1 MSKILVEF
9 INTCPTCDSYS
20 SYLNEL
26 HNQYEDKIELKIY
39 YAGKD
44 FDYIQKYGIIDRGT
58 LIINEK
64 DRYEIL
70 SKKLIEKEIETAIE
84 KLKMENLN

>member
-9 INTCPTCDSYS
+9 INTCPTCDGYS

-26 HNQYEDKIELKIY
+26 HSKYKDKIELKIY

-44 FDYIQKYGIIDRGT
+44 FDYINKYGIIDRGT
-58 LIINEK
+58 LVINEK
-64 DRYEIL
+64 DRFEIL
-70 SKKLIEKEIETAIE
+70 NKKIIEKEIKKAI
-84 KLKMENLN
+84 KN

>member
-20 SYLNEL
+20 EYLNEL
-26 HNQYEDKIELKIY
+26 QKIHGNKMELKIY

-58 LIINEK
+58 LIINGK

-70 SKKLIEKEIETAIE
+70 NKKLIEKEIKTAIE
-84 KLKMENLN
+84 SMDNG

>member
-9 INTCPTCDSYS
+9 INTCPTCDNYS

-26 HNQYEDKIELKIY
+26 YNQYRDKMELKIY

-70 SKKLIEKEIETAIE
+70 SKKLIEKEIKTAIE

>member
-1 MSKILVEF
+1 MNKILVEF

-26 HNQYEDKIELKIY
+26 KNIYKDKMEVKLY
-39 YAGKD
+39 YVGKD
-44 FDYIQKYGIIDRGT
+44 FDYISKYGMIDRGT

-64 DRYEIL
+64 DRYEVL
-70 SKKLIEKEIETAIE
+70 SKKLIEKEIKKAIE
-84 KLKMENLN
+84 SIS

>member
-1 MSKILVEF
+1 MSKMLVEF
-9 INTCPTCDSYS
+9 INTCSTCDGYS

-26 HNQYEDKIELKIY
+26 YNQYRDKIELKIY

-58 LIINEK
+58 LIINGK
-64 DRYEIL
+64 NRYEIL
-70 SKKLIEKEIETAIE
+70 NKKLIEKEIKAAIE
-84 KLKMENLN
+84 NINN

>member
-9 INTCPTCDSYS
+9 INTCSTCDGYS

-26 HNQYEDKIELKIY
+26 YNQYRDKIELKIY

-58 LIINEK
+58 LIINGK
-64 DRYEIL
+64 NRYEIL
-70 SKKLIEKEIETAIE
+70 NKKLIEKEIKAAIE
-84 KLKMENLN
+84 NINN

>member
-9 INTCPTCDSYS
+9 INTCPTCDGYS

-26 HNQYEDKIELKIY
+26 YSKYKDKMELKIY

-44 FDYIQKYGIIDRGT
+44 FDYINKYGIIDRGT
-58 LIINEK
+58 LVINEK
-64 DRYEIL
+64 DRFEIL
-70 SKKLIEKEIETAIE
+70 SKKIIEREIEKAI
-84 KLKMENLN
+84 KN

>member
-20 SYLNEL
+20 SYLNEIC
-26 HNQYEDKIELKIY
+26 NQYKDKIELKIY
-39 YAGKD
+39 YTGKD

-64 DRYEIL
+64 NRYEIL
-70 SKKLIEKEIETAIE
+70 SKKIIEKEIKTAIE
-84 KLKMENLN
+84 NLN

>member
-1 MSKILVEF
+1 MANILVEF

-26 HNQYEDKIELKIY
+26 KNIYKDKMSLKVY

-44 FDYIQKYGIIDRGT
+44 FDYIPKYGMIDRGT

-64 DRYEIL
+64 DRYEVL
-70 SKKLIEKEIETAIE
+70 SKKLIEREIKNAIE
-84 KLKMENLN
+84 SLD

>member
-20 SYLNEL
+20 EYLNEL
-26 HNQYEDKIELKIY
+26 QKTYEDKMELRIY

-44 FDYIQKYGIIDRGT
+44 FDYIQKYGIID
-58 LIINEK
+58 
-64 DRYEIL
+64 
-70 SKKLIEKEIETAIE
+70 
-84 KLKMENLN
+84 

>member
-9 INTCPTCDSYS
+9 INTCLTCDSYS
-20 SYLNEL
+20 EYLNEL
-26 HNQYEDKIELKIY
+26 QKTYEDKMELRIY

-58 LIINEK
+58 LIINGK
-64 DRYEIL
+64 NRYEIL
-70 SKKLIEKEIETAIE
+70 NKKLIEKEIKAAIE
-84 KLKMENLN
+84 NINN

>member
-9 INTCPTCDSYS
+9 INTCSTCDGYS

-26 HNQYEDKIELKIY
+26 YNQYRDKIELKIY

-58 LIINEK
+58 LIINGK
-64 DRYEIL
+64 NRYEIL
-70 SKKLIEKEIETAIE
+70 NKKLIEKEIKVAIE
-84 KLKMENLN
+84 NINN

>member
-9 INTCPTCDSYS
+9 INTCPTCDNYS

-26 HNQYEDKIELKIY
+26 YNQYRDKMELKIY

-70 SKKLIEKEIETAIE
+70 SKKLIEKEIKTAIK

>member
-9 INTCPTCDSYS
+9 INTCLTCDSYS
-20 SYLNEL
+20 EYLNEL
-26 HNQYEDKIELKIY
+26 QKTYKDKMELRIY

-58 LIINEK
+58 LIINGK
-64 DRYEIL
+64 NRYEIL
-70 SKKLIEKEIETAIE
+70 NKKLIEKEIKAAIE
-84 KLKMENLN
+84 NINN